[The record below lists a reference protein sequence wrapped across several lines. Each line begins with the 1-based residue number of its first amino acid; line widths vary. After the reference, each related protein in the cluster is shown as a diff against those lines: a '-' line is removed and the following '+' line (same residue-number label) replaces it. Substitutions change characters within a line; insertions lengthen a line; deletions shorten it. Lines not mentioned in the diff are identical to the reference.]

1 MASRSKSR
9 KRKLAAVSPLTP
21 AQRRALAGL
30 KSAGLLGSLYLGG
43 GGAVAHY
50 LGHRV
55 SRDLDFFSRDANLDL
70 EHVRRRVIGKLS
82 AETVAQ
88 TEVTLALRIADASID
103 IVRYP
108 YPILGRLSS
117 GPEGVKVAG
126 LRDLAAMK
134 LAAITK
140 RGVRRDYWDL
150 YAILTLTKLT
160 LESVCDDY
168 LRKFGVSEADLYHV
182 LRALTWFEDA
192 EADRRLPR
200 GLTAKQW
207 RNIREWFETNAAQEL
222 LHRTMR

>member
-30 KSAGLLGSLYLGG
+30 KSAGLLGSVYLGG
-43 GGAVAHY
+43 GGAVAHH

-70 EHVRRRVIGKLS
+70 EHVRRRAIGELS

-88 TEVTLALRIADASID
+88 TEVTLALRIADASI
-103 IVRYP
+103 YP
-108 YPILGRLSS
+108 YPILDRLSS

-134 LAAITK
+134 LAAIAK

-150 YAILTLTKLT
+150 YAILTRTKLT
-160 LESVCDDY
+160 LKSVCDDY

-222 LHRTMR
+222 LHRTIR